1 MLPISEE
8 VRIQNSASLLTL
20 AIWQSPK
27 TYCPF
32 WGVRVLCFSTVP
44 IIWGWESPKH
54 HLIIKEGEWL
64 LFWAQ
69 TNVTNS
75 YIPIFMLPNSIKDG
89 DWNSPISS
97 QISSKKKKTRTEHFF
112 ASFLYQNFGKVPM
125 QAFFY
130 WVAYFARLVHTLT
143 TSEISLLI
151 FFRDKNVV
159 YWLTYMNACVLG
171 VKRWKLDLPSNWKKS
186 NFSR

>member
-1 MLPISEE
+1 MLIAYLQKSDMFFPPQNVAISEE
-8 VRIQNSASLLTL
+8 VQIQKSASLLTL
-20 AIWQSPK
+20 ATWQSPK

-44 IIWGWESPKH
+44 IIWGWESRKH

-69 TNVTNS
+69 TNVTDS

-97 QISSKKKKTRTEHFF
+97 QISSKKKKTRTENIFLPLFYTRTLERFLCKHFSTQLLILQDWF
-112 ASFLYQNFGKVPM
+112 
-125 QAFFY
+125 
-130 WVAYFARLVHTLT
+130 TLWQPQ
-143 TSEISLLI
+143 ISLSHI
-151 FFRDKNVV
+151 FQRQKCCLLVDIYECLCFG
-159 YWLTYMNACVLG
+159 C
-171 VKRWKLDLPSNWKKS
+171 
-186 NFSR
+186 